1 MIRGALIPA
10 FLILASCTRG
20 ASLGDKTVLDVN
32 GRRMRA
38 TEFAQELAYRL
49 KDLDALSAKDPKLVK
64 ATKAKIAED
73 FVMQT
78 LTEDWAKQNGVVIR
92 AEDLENQI
100 QTVRKSFPDD
110 LAFRQALAEDGQTL
124 KEWRERMQNTLL
136 QRLVIKRLN
145 ASLTAPGETEA
156 QTYYNQRRQ
165 DFAMRETA
173 QVRQILVATEA
184 DAKTM
189 DDLLKRGKSMAEL
202 AKKYSISPE
211 GAQGGMVGWL
221 EKGYGD
227 VLDNAFRFKQG
238 MRSPVIKSA
247 FGYHILEVVGRKP
260 AHVKAYPDVR
270 DQIKRILMEKREQS
284 VYFAWAEEQVRRARV
299 FKDQDL
305 IDGLNVE
312 TRIGIRNDTKTGT
325 KIQ

>member
-1 MIRGALIPA
+1 M
-10 FLILASCTRG
+10 
-20 ASLGDKTVLDVN
+20 LDVN

-38 TEFAQELAYRL
+38 SEFAQELAYRL
-49 KDLDALSAKDPKLVK
+49 KDLDALSAKDPKLLK
-64 ATKAKIAED
+64 STKAKIAED
-73 FVMQT
+73 FVVQT

-92 AEDLENQI
+92 AEELEAQI
-100 QTVRKSFPDD
+100 QTVQKSFPDD
-110 LAFRQALAEDGQTL
+110 LAFRQALAEEGQTF

-145 ASLTAPGETEA
+145 ANVSAPNETEA

-165 DFAMRETA
+165 EFAMGETA

-189 DDLLKRGKSMAEL
+189 EDLLKRGKSMTEL

-211 GAQGGMVGWL
+211 AQQGGMVGWL

-238 MRSPVIKSA
+238 MRSPVLKSA

-260 AHVKAYPDVR
+260 SHVKAYPDVR
-270 DQIKRILMEKREQS
+270 DQIKRILMEKREQTA
-284 VYFAWAEEQVRRARV
+284 YFAWLENQVRRARV

-305 IDGLNVE
+305 IDGLAVE
-312 TRIGIRNDTKTGT
+312 TRTGT